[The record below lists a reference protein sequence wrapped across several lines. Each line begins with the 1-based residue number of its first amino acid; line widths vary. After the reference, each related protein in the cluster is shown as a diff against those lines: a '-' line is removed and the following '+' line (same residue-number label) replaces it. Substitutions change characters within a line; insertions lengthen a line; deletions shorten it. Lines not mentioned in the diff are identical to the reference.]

1 MLAVAL
7 ALPGAALLSSTRL
20 PTAKSSVAATPTLV
34 TSYSACCELL
44 LNEIAA
50 TQAGDVITLGIY
62 LLEGGSSSNRVLSA
76 LEEAG
81 RERAVHVNFALD
93 VSYVSMISRIIE
105 KTDTLIPRVSAL
117 ASSEPE
123 WCSCTWGSKPDHGKY
138 ALFMREGHARADSA
152 ILGGINFGD
161 RFTTWDD
168 YAVRL
173 PPPHAEGL
181 RDSLLLAP
189 PSARPLPLSGAP
201 TEEIRPIT
209 VEAARTIAI
218 ACPLSL
224 FHDHH
229 FCRACSHTGHCDAA
243 LRAGVRPFVA
253 YAAGAATLLSGVTA
267 AARIDLRH
275 SVRRRTFLPSA
286 RAQRLCT

>member
-218 ACPLSL
+218 ASPLVALFRPSL
-224 FHDHH
+224 LQ
-229 FCRACSHTGHCDAA
+229 G
-243 LRAGVRPFVA
+243 L
-253 YAAGAATLLSGVTA
+253 
-267 AARIDLRH
+267 
-275 SVRRRTFLPSA
+275 
-286 RAQRLCT
+286 